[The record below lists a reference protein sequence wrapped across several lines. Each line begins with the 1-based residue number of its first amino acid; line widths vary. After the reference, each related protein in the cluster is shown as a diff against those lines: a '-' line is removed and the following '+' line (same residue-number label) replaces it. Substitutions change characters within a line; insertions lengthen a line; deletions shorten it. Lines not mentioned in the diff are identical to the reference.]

1 MKLILEVIKGP
12 ESGKQYAFTEPDTFI
27 VGRGGTDRPVHFKL
41 SDDDPYVSRQHFL
54 LEIAPPRIY
63 FTDFRSTN
71 PPSINGIEVKEA
83 ELNDGDVI
91 EVGFTQLKV
100 RVVNIIQ
107 LKNTFCYCETC
118 KKTLYFELME
128 GDVAPTICE
137 ACEAEREENIRR
149 KSSIISFSALCTCGK
164 DLSSIANSDGRAD
177 ELSGFVTYACDECAQ
192 AMMTGSFAGKH
203 IDGYTVIKDLGEGG
217 MGKVYLVW
225 QKATGRIMALKQ
237 MLDLNNDGVMKRF
250 CRETKYLK
258 TISHPNIIKFIE
270 SGTTAEAPYFV
281 MEALV
286 RGNLDKAI
294 DRSTGLMNPDLAVQY
309 IIETLK
315 GLECIHAH
323 NIVHRDLKPANIL
336 LKEEGNGKL
345 IPIITD
351 FGLAKK
357 YSDAGGSLMTQA
369 NVGMGTIMYM
379 SPEQIKDARSVREP
393 ADIYSTGV
401 ILYYLLTGKYPY
413 HFPTQREIDRFL
425 SQNRSMA
432 KNKREAL
439 DLLLLQEGMKS
450 PYVIILTQE
459 QIPIRK
465 RNPAIS
471 STLATV
477 VHRAIKKEI
486 SERYQSAKEFRHA
499 LENVV

>member
-1 MKLILEVIKGP
+1 
-12 ESGKQYAFTEPDTFI
+12 
-27 VGRGGTDRPVHFKL
+27 
-41 SDDDPYVSRQHFL
+41 
-54 LEIAPPRIY
+54 
-63 FTDFRSTN
+63 
-71 PPSINGIEVKEA
+71 
-83 ELNDGDVI
+83 
-91 EVGFTQLKV
+91 
-100 RVVNIIQ
+100 
-107 LKNTFCYCETC
+107 
-118 KKTLYFELME
+118 
-128 GDVAPTICE
+128 
-137 ACEAEREENIRR
+137 
-149 KSSIISFSALCTCGK
+149 
-164 DLSSIANSDGRAD
+164 
-177 ELSGFVTYACDECAQ
+177 
-192 AMMTGSFAGKH
+192 
-203 IDGYTVIKDLGEGG
+203 
-217 MGKVYLVW
+217 
-225 QKATGRIMALKQ
+225 
-237 MLDLNNDGVMKRF
+237 
-250 CRETKYLK
+250 
-258 TISHPNIIKFIE
+258 
-270 SGTTAEAPYFV
+270 
-281 MEALV
+281 
-286 RGNLDKAI
+286 
-294 DRSTGLMNPDLAVQY
+294 MNPDLAVQY